1 MSKRSK
7 EFDRNQAAR
16 ESESESQAERDAQSQ
31 ERERQIA
38 AAIGN
43 RNQEQIDRR
52 NAIASRA
59 DEQED
64 RQTDDFDGDR
74 IVPPDPDE
82 EAERAAARA
91 EQEAEEERQR
101 LEAEAN
107 ERAARGDQEAGAV
120 HAEPKK
126 YKLKVNGRDVELTE
140 EELLQRASKV
150 ESADE
155 YLKLAREA
163 VKGAQALGP
172 SKDDS
177 ASDGEDVTEDT
188 LTSALQGD
196 PEAIKKVAARL
207 KKPSAVTPDVLTALD
222 DRMSFRDAVNW
233 FRGEY
238 KDIVNDPMAYQL
250 VVAEDSRIAKE
261 DPGLSY
267 QARLRRAGDKV
278 KSWLSEKTKS
288 ATPPN
293 PKLERKASVPSIP
306 QAGGRQVVR
315 EEDDEEEPL
324 ESVIDK
330 MARARHQQGAV
341 KHPAP
346 VIVRK

>member
-1 MSKRSK
+1 M
-7 EFDRNQAAR
+7 
-16 ESESESQAERDAQSQ
+16 
-31 ERERQIA
+31 
-38 AAIGN
+38 
-43 RNQEQIDRR
+43 
-52 NAIASRA
+52 
-59 DEQED
+59 
-64 RQTDDFDGDR
+64 
-74 IVPPDPDE
+74 
-82 EAERAAARA
+82 
-91 EQEAEEERQR
+91 
-101 LEAEAN
+101 
-107 ERAARGDQEAGAV
+107 
-120 HAEPKK
+120 
-126 YKLKVNGRDVELTE
+126 
-140 EELLQRASKV
+140 
-150 ESADE
+150 
-155 YLKLAREA
+155 
-163 VKGAQALGP
+163 
-172 SKDDS
+172 
-177 ASDGEDVTEDT
+177 
-188 LTSALQGD
+188 ALQGD

>member
-7 EFDRNQAAR
+7 PDQDRNQLAR
-16 ESESESQAERDAQSQ
+16 EAESQSDAEVQAQRA
-31 ERERQIA
+31 EKDRQIA
-38 AAIGN
+38 AAVGN

-52 NAIASRA
+52 NAIADRA
-59 DEQED
+59 DEQDD
-64 RQTDDFDGDR
+64 RQFQDFDGDR
-74 IVPPDPDE
+74 IVDPDPTE
-82 EAERAAARA
+82 AAAAQAER
-91 EQEAEEERQR
+91 EVEVQRQR

-107 ERAARGDQEAGAV
+107 ERAARDDQEAGAV
-120 HAEPKK
+120 RAEPRK
-126 YKLKVNGRDVELTE
+126 YKLRVNGKDVELTE
-140 EELLQRASKV
+140 EEVLERAQKV
-150 ESADE
+150 SSADE
-155 YLKLAREA
+155 YLQTAKKAVEA
-163 VKGAQALGP
+163 TQALGP
-172 SKDDS
+172 SQDVS
-177 ASDGEDVTEDT
+177 ASVGEDDTEDT

-196 PEAIKKVAARL
+196 AEAIKKIAQRL
-207 KKPSAVTPDVLTALD
+207 KKPSVVTPDVLSAVD

-250 VVAEDSRIAKE
+250 VVAED
-261 DPGLSY
+261 
-267 QARLRRAGDKV
+267 ARLAQAEPTLGYATRLKQAGDKV
-278 KSWLSEKTKS
+278 KGWLTEKTKS

-293 PKLERKASVPSIP
+293 PKLERKASVAPIP

-315 EEDDEEEPL
+315 EEEDEEEPV

-330 MARARHQQGAV
+330 MARARHQQGSI